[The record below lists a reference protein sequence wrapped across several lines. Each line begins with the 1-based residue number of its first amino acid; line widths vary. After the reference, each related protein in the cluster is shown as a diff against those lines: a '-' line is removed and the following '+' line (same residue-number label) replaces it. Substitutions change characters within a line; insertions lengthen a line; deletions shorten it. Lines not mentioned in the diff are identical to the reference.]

1 MRIIWAQTEEG
12 QDRKQSREVLAAGV
26 GLNVGSLSSSDDEV
40 LQGNC
45 ASLMAGTHITRPLL
59 KSFFKRS
66 LSSVMLKSVNGAS
79 LALTSLDLSRPL
91 MEEFFFDRSLLMSAC
106 WCSYLSS
113 RF

>member
-1 MRIIWAQTEEG
+1 MQQQQQMRIIWAETEG

-66 LSSVMLKSVNGAS
+66 LSSVI
-79 LALTSLDLSRPL
+79 
-91 MEEFFFDRSLLMSAC
+91 EQ
-106 WCSYLSS
+106 
-113 RF
+113 